1 MKICTKQGISSPVA
15 RWGGLLLAVALSA
28 SPALA
33 RDRSSTF
40 TGPQGQTA
48 TAQSSH
54 SQGQASGSVTGPQGQ
69 TATRAVARTASST
82 TATVTGPQGQSA
94 TRVTTRSQ
102 GSQSTHWQA
111 PARSSTP

>member
-1 MKICTKQGISSPVA
+1 MKIYTVSLIASPFV
-15 RWGGLLLAVALSA
+15 RLSGLLLATVLLS

-33 RDRSSTF
+33 RERSSTF

-94 TRVTTRSQ
+94 TRVTNRSQ
-102 GSQSTHWQA
+102 GSQSTTWQA
-111 PARSSTP
+111 PARAGTP